1 MLRTFMQF
9 SPRFEQRFIPEGA
22 AAPVA
27 QAPQLLRG
35 KRRTQVAGHMGL
47 GGALGVILLEI
58 QDFSLLRR
66 LVRPEVAEA
75 LGEALEREVRAVAV
89 ARLSALPVCL
99 VERLDPG
106 RALLVVGGNGAALDA
121 LERTTAGLR
130 LEVRGR
136 LRAEA
141 MRLTGQ
147 EMELRG
153 GAALVLGGGVAGL
166 DMALA
171 SALAEAS
178 RLARSEAGKCASP
191 MQREFREILELG
203 RVRAVYQPIVNLRS
217 GTVFA
222 WEALARG
229 PADSVFASP
238 AMLFDFA
245 EESASVFALEKA
257 CREAAIGGF
266 SARQEGARLFCNI
279 HPRTM
284 LDPAFTPG
292 ETRKLLDKY
301 GMEPRDVV
309 LEITERHSVK
319 DFNLFHRTLA
329 HYRDAGY
336 GVAVDDVGT
345 GYSGLAS
352 IAEIKPD
359 FMKIDMSLVRGI
371 DANPVKRALLETMLA
386 FAEKIGCRIVAE
398 GIETESELAC
408 LIRLGAHFGQG
419 YFLGRPA
426 TPPATPAEDVRLAI
440 VSGSNQAV
448 DGLKCAS
455 PISDLAER
463 PNQVPHDAQ
472 VGEVKRFFDADEAA
486 QAVVVV
492 RDGRPEGLIMSH
504 HLDRLLSSQYGLAL
518 FSRRDVSRIM
528 DPQCLAVEWDTP
540 VEVAAQAAMA
550 RDRDKLY
557 DPILVTCRGRLSGI
571 VSVQK
576 ILDALACVQVE
587 MAKGANPLTG
597 LPGNVAIEREIARRA
612 VVGTPACLV
621 YVDLDNFKVFNDV
634 YGFQN
639 GDKAILMTARIL
651 AEALASK
658 GGEDDFLGHVGG
670 DDFVLLCSCDTV
682 EPVCRAAIDAFA
694 AASPALYGPEDRER
708 GYIEGQGRDGRLG
721 RFGLLTVSMGVID
734 CAFAVAVTMD
744 ELGQR
749 AAAVKKFAKS
759 RQGNSLVRDR
769 RNPLGLPGDPSERR
783 VGGEGVGEKE
793 ERMPP
798 AAGGLRPPAPP
809 NGDSI

>member
-9 SPRFEQRFIPEGA
+9 SPRFEQRYIPDGVGA
-22 AAPVA
+22 VPSQV
-27 QAPQLLRG
+27 PELLRG
-35 KRRTQVAGHMGL
+35 QNRSLVAGHVGL
-47 GGALGVILLEI
+47 GGVLGMVLLEI
-58 QDFSLLRR
+58 HDFYLLRR
-66 LVRPEVAEA
+66 LFRPEVAAAVGEILENEA
-75 LGEALEREVRAVAV
+75 RAVAKT
-89 ARLSALPVCL
+89 RLPGVPVCL
-99 VERLDPG
+99 VERLDTG
-106 RALLVVGGNGAALDA
+106 RVLIVLGGNAAALDT
-121 LERTTAGLR
+121 LERTAAAFR

-136 LRAEA
+136 VRPEA
-141 MRLTGQ
+141 VRLTGQ
-147 EMELRG
+147 ELEIRC
-153 GAALVLGGGVAGL
+153 GAALVLSRGLDGL

-178 RLARSEAGKCASP
+178 RLARGEAGKGASP

-217 GTVFA
+217 GSVFA

-229 PADSVFASP
+229 PNESVFASP
-238 AMLFDFA
+238 SMLFDFA
-245 EESASVFALEKA
+245 EETEAVFVLEKA
-257 CREAAIGGF
+257 CREAAIRGF
-266 SARQEGARLFCNI
+266 SPGHDGAKLFCNI

-301 GMEPRDVV
+301 GIEPRDVV
-309 LEITERHSVK
+309 LEITERHNVQ
-319 DFNLFHRTLA
+319 DFKLFHRTLA

-371 DANPVKRALLETMLA
+371 DANPVKRALLETLLT

-398 GIETESELAC
+398 GIETESELIC
-408 LIRLGAHFGQG
+408 LIRLGVHFGQG
-419 YFLGRPA
+419 FYLGRPA
-426 TPPATPAEDVRLAI
+426 LPPALPREDIRLAI
-440 VSGSNQAV
+440 VAGSSQAV

-463 PNQVPHDAQ
+463 PNQILHNAQ
-472 VGEVKRFFDADEAA
+472 VGEVKQFFDAEEAA
-486 QAVVVV
+486 HAVVVV

-518 FSRRDVSRIM
+518 FLRREVTRIM
-528 DPQCLAVEWDTP
+528 DPQPLAVEWDTP

-557 DPILVTCRGRLSGI
+557 DPILVTCRGKLSGI

-612 VVGTPACLV
+612 AAQNATCLV
-621 YVDLDNFKVFNDV
+621 YVDLDNFKVYNDV
-634 YGFQN
+634 FGFQN

-651 AEALASK
+651 GEALASH
-658 GGEDDFLGHVGG
+658 GGEEDFLGHVGG
-670 DDFVLLCSCDTV
+670 DDFVLLCGCDTV
-682 EPVCRAAIDAFA
+682 EPVCQAAIEAFA
-694 AASPALYGPEDRER
+694 AASPALYNPEDRKR
-708 GYIEGQGRDGRLG
+708 GFIEGQSRDGRVG
-721 RFGLLTVSMGVID
+721 RFDLLTISMGVID
-734 CAFAVAVTMD
+734 CAFAVPVTMD

-759 RQGNSLVRDR
+759 RSGNSLVRDR
-769 RNPLGLPGDPSERR
+769 RSPLGLPGETDERR
-783 VGGEGVGEKE
+783 EPAEGK
-793 ERMPP
+793 
-798 AAGGLRPPAPP
+798 
-809 NGDSI
+809 

>member
-1 MLRTFMQF
+1 MLRTYMQF
-9 SPRFEQRFIPEGA
+9 SPQFQQRYIPEGVGVV
-22 AAPVA
+22 PA
-27 QAPQLLRG
+27 QIPELLRG
-35 KRRTQVAGHMGL
+35 QSRTMVAGHVGL
-47 GGALGVILLEI
+47 GGALGVVLLEI
-58 QDFSLLRR
+58 HDFYLLRR
-66 LVRPEVAEA
+66 LFRLEVVTAVGEILENEA
-75 LGEALEREVRAVAV
+75 RVVAK
-89 ARLSALPVCL
+89 ARLSGLPVCL
-99 VERLDPG
+99 VERLDAG
-106 RALLVVGGNGAALDA
+106 RVLVVLGGNAAALDT
-121 LERTTAGLR
+121 LERTAAALR

-136 LRAEA
+136 LRPEA
-141 MRLTGQ
+141 VRLTGQ
-147 EMELRG
+147 ELEIRC
-153 GAALVLGGGVAGL
+153 GAALVLSRGVDGL

-171 SALAEAS
+171 SAVSEAS
-178 RLARSEAGKCASP
+178 RLARGEAGKGASP

-229 PADSVFASP
+229 PSESVFASP

-245 EESASVFALEKA
+245 EETEAVFVLEKA
-257 CREAAIGGF
+257 CREAAIRGF
-266 SARQEGARLFCNI
+266 SPRQDGARLFCNI

-301 GMEPRDVV
+301 GIEPKDVV

-371 DANPVKRALLETMLA
+371 DANPVKRALLETLLT
-386 FAEKIGCRIVAE
+386 FAEKVGCRIVAE
-398 GIETESELAC
+398 GIETESELIC
-408 LIRLGAHFGQG
+408 LIRLGVHFGQG
-419 YFLGRPA
+419 FYLGRPA
-426 TPPATPAEDVRLAI
+426 LPPALPREDIRLAI
-440 VSGSNQAV
+440 VTGSSQAV

-463 PNQVPHDAQ
+463 PNQIPHNAQ
-472 VGEVKRFFDADEAA
+472 VGEVKQFFDAEEAA
-486 QAVVVV
+486 HAVVVV
-492 RDGRPEGLIMSH
+492 CDGRPEGLIMSH

-518 FSRRDVSRIM
+518 FLRREVTRIM
-528 DPQCLAVEWDTP
+528 DPQPLAVEWDTP

-597 LPGNVAIEREIARRA
+597 LPGNVAIEREIARRSA
-612 VVGTPACLV
+612 AQSATCLV
-621 YVDLDNFKVFNDV
+621 YVDLDNFKVYNDV
-634 YGFQN
+634 FGFQN

-651 AEALASK
+651 GEALASL
-658 GGEDDFLGHVGG
+658 GGEEDFLGHVGG

-682 EPVCRAAIDAFA
+682 EPVCQAAIEAFA
-694 AASPALYGPEDRER
+694 LASPALYNPEDRER
-708 GYIEGQGRDGRLG
+708 GFIEGQSRDGRVG
-721 RFGLLTVSMGVID
+721 RFDLLTISMGVID
-734 CAFAVAVTMD
+734 CAFVVPVTMD

-759 RQGNSLVRDR
+759 QSGNSLVRDR
-769 RNPLGLPGDPSERR
+769 RSPLGLPGEANERR
-783 VGGEGVGEKE
+783 E
-793 ERMPP
+793 P
-798 AAGGLRPPAPP
+798 AAGK
-809 NGDSI
+809 

>member
-1 MLRTFMQF
+1 MQF
-9 SPRFEQRFIPEGA
+9 SPRFEQRFIPEA
-22 AAPVA
+22 TTCSV
-27 QAPQLLRG
+27 PQVPELLRG
-35 KRRTQVAGHMGL
+35 QRRALVAGHVGL
-47 GGALGVILLEI
+47 GGALGVVLLEI
-58 QDFSLLRR
+58 HDFYLLRR
-66 LVRPEVAEA
+66 LFRPEVIEA
-75 LGEALEREVRAVAV
+75 LGEALENE
-89 ARLSALPVCL
+89 ARTVVKARNSGLPVCL
-99 VERLDPG
+99 VERLDAG
-106 RALLVVGGNGAALDA
+106 RALVILGGNGAALDV
-121 LERTTAGLR
+121 LERTAAALR

-136 LRAEA
+136 LRTEA

-147 EMELRG
+147 EVELRC
-153 GAALVLGGGVAGL
+153 GAALVLGRGVEGL

-178 RLARSEAGKCASP
+178 RLARGEAGRGTSP

-217 GTVFA
+217 GAVFA

-229 PADSVFASP
+229 PAESVFASP

-245 EESASVFALEKA
+245 EESGAVFALEKA
-257 CREAAIGGF
+257 CREAAIQGF
-266 SARQEGARLFCNI
+266 AAPQEGAKLFCNI

-301 GMEPRDVV
+301 GMEPKDVV

-398 GIETESELAC
+398 GIETESELVC

-419 YFLGRPA
+419 YYLGRPA
-426 TPPATPAEDVRLAI
+426 RPAAVPVEDVRLAI

-463 PNQVPHDAQ
+463 PNQVAHDAQ
-472 VGEVKRFFDADEAA
+472 VGEVKQFFDTEEAA

-492 RDGRPEGLIMSH
+492 REGRPEGLIMSH

-518 FSRRDVSRIM
+518 FLRRDVTRIM
-528 DPQCLAVEWDTP
+528 DAQPLTVEWDTP
-540 VEVAAQAAMA
+540 VEVAAKAAMA

-597 LPGNVAIEREIARRA
+597 LPGNVAIEREIGRRA
-612 VVGTPACLV
+612 AAARPACLV

-651 AEALASK
+651 AEALAGH

-670 DDFVLLCSCDTV
+670 DDFVLLCDCDTV
-682 EPVCRAAIDAFA
+682 EPVCRAVIEAFA

-708 GYIEGQGRDGRLG
+708 GYIEGQGRDGRVG
-721 RFGLLTVSMGVID
+721 RFDLLTISLGVID
-734 CAFAVAVTMD
+734 CAFAVPVTMD

-769 RNPLGLPGDPSERR
+769 RSPLGLPDDPSERR
-783 VGGEGVGEKE
+783 EPAGEEQE
-793 ERMPP
+793 EGR
-798 AAGGLRPPAPP
+798 GLRRPGA
-809 NGDSI
+809 

>member
-1 MLRTFMQF
+1 MLRTYMQF
-9 SPRFEQRFIPEGA
+9 SPRFEQRFIPDGTCA
-22 AAPVA
+22 MAP
-27 QAPQLLRG
+27 QAPELLRG
-35 KRRTQVAGHMGL
+35 QRRAKVAGHVGL

-58 QDFSLLRR
+58 HDFSLLRR
-66 LVRPEVAEA
+66 LFRPEVAEA
-75 LGEALEREVRAVAV
+75 VGEALEHAARGVAT

-99 VERLDPG
+99 VERLDAG
-106 RALLVVGGNGAALDA
+106 RVLVVLGGNTAALDT
-121 LERTTAGLR
+121 LERTAAAMR

-136 LRAEA
+136 LRPEA
-141 MRLTGQ
+141 AHLTGQ
-147 EMELRG
+147 ELELRC
-153 GAALVLGGGVAGL
+153 GAALVISRGVEGL
-166 DMALA
+166 DVALA

-178 RLARSEAGKCASP
+178 RLARGEAGKGASP
-191 MQREFREILELG
+191 MLREFREILELG
-203 RVRAVYQPIVNLRS
+203 RVRAVYQPIVNLRA
-217 GTVFA
+217 GAVFA

-229 PADSVFASP
+229 PAESVFASP

-245 EESASVFALEKA
+245 EEAGAVFALEKA
-257 CREAAIGGF
+257 CREAAIRGF
-266 SARQEGARLFCNI
+266 APTVEGARLFCNI

-301 GMEPRDVV
+301 GMEPKDVV

-371 DANPVKRALLETMLA
+371 DANPVKRALLETLLT
-386 FAEKIGCRIVAE
+386 FAEKVGCRIVAE
-398 GIETESELAC
+398 GIETESELVC
-408 LIRLGAHFGQG
+408 LIRLGVHFGQG
-419 YFLGRPA
+419 FYLGRPA
-426 TPPATPAEDVRLAI
+426 QPPAIPLEDIRQAI
-440 VSGSNQAV
+440 VTGSNQAV

-463 PNQVPHDAQ
+463 ANQIAHNAQ
-472 VGEVKRFFDADEAA
+472 VGEVKQFFDAAEAA
-486 QAVVVV
+486 HAVVVV

-518 FSRRDVSRIM
+518 FLRREVTRIM
-528 DPQCLAVEWDTP
+528 DPQPLAVEWDTP

-557 DPILVTCRGRLSGI
+557 DPILVTCRGKLSGI

-597 LPGNVAIEREIARRA
+597 LPGNVAIEREISRRSAAR
-612 VVGTPACLV
+612 TPTCLV
-621 YVDLDNFKVFNDV
+621 YVDLDHFKVYNDV

-651 AEALASK
+651 AEALAAS

-670 DDFVLLCSCDTV
+670 DDFVLLCSCETV
-682 EPVCRAAIDAFA
+682 EAVCQAALDAFA
-694 AASPALYGPEDRER
+694 AASPALYGPEDRQR
-708 GYIEGQGRDGRLG
+708 GFIEGQSRDGREG
-721 RFGLLTVSMGVID
+721 RFDLLTISMGVID
-734 CAFAVAVTMD
+734 CAFVVPVTMD

-759 RQGNSLVRDR
+759 RAGNSLVRDR
-769 RNPLGLPGDPSERR
+769 RSPLGLPGGQEERR
-783 VGGEGVGEKE
+783 ESV
-793 ERMPP
+793 
-798 AAGGLRPPAPP
+798 
-809 NGDSI
+809 